1 VPLAL
6 TDVRP
11 WPRLGDD
18 RHGCEGG
25 AQVSVPSSRDR
36 YRVHGGGVRRWRDG
50 RAPRADRRVMSVG
63 AIAVDEKLT
72 LRSVAAVLAKIDIGV
87 VVVARANGTAA
98 IVSERDVVRALA
110 EGAEPD
116 EVWVADV
123 MTEDVVIAD
132 PDEPVIDV
140 AARMGD
146 EGVRHVAV
154 VHKGAIVGVVSARD
168 ALDVLL
174 EYVEAS
180 V

>member
-1 VPLAL
+1 MVE
-6 TDVRP
+6 
-11 WPRLGDD
+11 PR
-18 RHGCEGG
+18 E
-25 AQVSVPSSRDR
+25 PI
-36 YRVHGGGVRRWRDG
+36 
-50 RAPRADRRVMSVG
+50 RRVMSVG

-72 LRSVAAVLAKIDIGV
+72 LRSVAAVLAEIDVGV
-87 VVVARANGTAA
+87 VVVARPDGGAA

-110 EGAEPD
+110 EGAEHE

-154 VHKGAIVGVVSARD
+154 VESGAIVGVASARAGECVNGCRSRL
-168 ALDVLL
+168 ALRRRSAFAAIENGDDHWTAFCV
-174 EYVEAS
+174 VATEARE
-180 V
+180 